1 MKKMTLAELDKFV
14 VGLSK
19 KQKIIDV
26 RRRSMA
32 KEIVDSQNLDSLNDA
47 KQFAQ
52 NWIETAAQYAA
63 NEEYWR
69 KRALAAEKHLT
80 QTKTKKQ

>member
-1 MKKMTLAELDKFV
+1 
-14 VGLSK
+14 
-19 KQKIIDV
+19 
-26 RRRSMA
+26 MA